1 MYMLQGN
8 HTLHKESEKFQ
19 TGVRKDKDSSMEML
33 VQLANIFKTAM
44 IKIVQWRILNLL
56 ETNGKREN
64 LSKERQNWAGG
75 TADT

>member
-1 MYMLQGN
+1 MKMYMLQGN

-44 IKIVQWRILNLL
+44 IKIVQ
-56 ETNGKREN
+56 
-64 LSKERQNWAGG
+64 
-75 TADT
+75 